1 MEGIYAIYKPVGMTS
16 HDVIHKLRQATHI
29 QRIGHAG
36 TLDPRAEGVL
46 VVAIGRQYTK
56 QLTQLILKD
65 KEYFADVTFGAFS
78 STDDSEG
85 EKNIMKVE
93 KIPSISKVSKCL
105 LSFKGEI
112 YLRPPAFSAIKI
124 QGKRAYAIA
133 RKGKP
138 VKLDKRK
145 SQIFEIELIRYL
157 WPHLRFRVVTG
168 SGVYVRSIAHALG
181 EALGCGGYVEKLERT
196 RVGAFTK
203 INSANLDFFIQT
215 IKNSSEK

>member
-1 MEGIYAIYKPVGMTS
+1 MEGIYPIYKPAGITS
-16 HDVIHKLRQATHI
+16 HDVIHKLRQVTHI

-65 KEYFADVTFGAFS
+65 KEYLADVIFGAFS

-85 EKNIMKVE
+85 EKTIMKVE
-93 KIPSISKVSKCL
+93 KIPSYSQVTKIL
-105 LSFKGEI
+105 QSFKGEV

-145 SQIFEIELIRYL
+145 SQIFEIELIDYR
-157 WPHLRFRVVTG
+157 WPHLHFRVVTG
-168 SGVYVRSIAHALG
+168 SGVYVRSIARALG
-181 EALGCGGYVEKLERT
+181 EMLGCGGYIEKLERT
-196 RVGAFTK
+196 RVGGFTK
-203 INSANLDFFIQT
+203 EQSIPLIDFIKT
-215 IKNSSEK
+215 IRKMT